1 MKISAKC
8 DYACKALLELSLR
21 HGEKELT
28 QIQTIAQNQNIPEKY
43 LVQILIQ
50 LKGAGLVDSVRGKE
64 GGYYLK
70 KPPNKITLGDVI
82 REIDGDLLSIGG
94 LNGNTRREYEGKPKS
109 ILGSIWNEVKNA
121 ISDTVDDITFE
132 DIRKRDAMSRKA
144 LIYNI

>member
-8 DYACKALLELSLR
+8 DYACKALLELSL
-21 HGEKELT
+21 HYGEKELT
-28 QIQTIAQNQNIPEKY
+28 QIHKIAKNRNIPEKY

-70 KPPNKITLGDVI
+70 KPPGKTTLGDVI
-82 REIDGDLLSIGG
+82 REIDGDLLSVGS
-94 LNGNTRREYEGKPKS
+94 LNESSLREHEGKS
-109 ILGSIWNEVKNA
+109 QNTLGSIWNEVRNA
-121 ISDTVDDITFE
+121 ISDTVDNITFE

>member
-21 HGEKELT
+21 YGEKELT
-28 QIQTIAQNQNIPEKY
+28 QIQTIAKNQNIPEKY

-50 LKGAGLVDSVRGKE
+50 LKRTGLVDSVRGKE

-82 REIDGDLLSIGG
+82 REIDGDLLSTGG
-94 LNGNTRREYEGKPKS
+94 LSGNSRREYEGKSKS
-109 ILGSIWNEVKNA
+109 ILGSIWLEVKDS
-121 ISDTVDDITFE
+121 ISDTVDNITFE
-132 DIRKRDAMSRKA
+132 DIRKRDSMSRKA

>member
-8 DYACKALLELSLR
+8 HYACKALLELSLR
-21 HGEKELT
+21 YGDKQLI
-28 QIQTIAQNQNIPEKY
+28 QIQTIAENQKIPEKY

-64 GGYYLK
+64 GGYHLK

-94 LNGNTRREYEGKPKS
+94 LNESSQGKS
-109 ILGSIWNEVKNA
+109 QNILKSIWNEVKNA
-121 ISDTVDDITFE
+121 ISDTVDNITFE
-132 DIRKRDAMSRKA
+132 DIRKRDAMFRKA